1 MTRRKNM
8 QPQEHTFESI
18 TVGQVIEPYAFSI
31 SEADMDTFA
40 GLSGDTNQLHTDE
53 DFAKDKGF
61 NGRVV
66 YGMLLASK
74 LSYLVGMLLPGRDSV
89 YMGQDIIFR
98 NPVYIDEQCTL
109 QAKVLSKSEST
120 RIIEIEI
127 TIIKHSGEIALEG
140 TAKVKLT

>member
-1 MTRRKNM
+1 M
-8 QPQEHTFESI
+8 QAKEYKFEEINAGLEIDPYTFSI
-18 TVGQVIEPYAFSI
+18 TD
-31 SEADMDTFA
+31 ADMDAFA
-40 GLSGDTNQLHTDE
+40 ELSGDSNQLHTDE

-98 NPVYIDEQCTL
+98 NPIYIDEQCTL
-109 QAKVLSKSEST
+109 QAKVISKSEST
-120 RIIEIEI
+120 RIIEIE
-127 TIIKHSGEIALEG
+127 TIIKKHSGEVALEG